1 MSLEVSLTKRL
12 GRSFTLDVA
21 FRVDGSCLGILGAS
35 GCGKSMTLKCI
46 AGIERPDRGRIVL
59 NGRVLFDSEEG
70 INLRPQERRVG
81 YLFQDYA
88 LFPNMTVARN
98 IVAGMAGN
106 GAGRAAVVE
115 GLLRDFQ
122 LEGLGKR
129 YPHQLSGGQRQRAAL
144 ARMLA
149 AGPEIILL
157 DEPLSALDT
166 HLREYMQLRLLDIV
180 EKFGDAVMVTHSRD
194 EVYKICPGLLAMEH
208 GGVLATGPTA
218 AMFRDP
224 GLVSVA
230 KLTGCKNISRI
241 EKLPGT
247 RVRAVDWDMELD
259 VGRPV
264 PDGATHIGIR
274 AHDILPWHGE
284 SGRAANVFPMR
295 VVKRTEDPF
304 EWIIHFV
311 NAAGSE
317 APAPERE
324 PLWWKTSKQLPLD
337 GMPARIALP
346 PAALM
351 LLTS

>member
-1 MSLEVSLTKRL
+1 MSLEVSVTKRL
-12 GRSFTLDVA
+12 GRSFTLDLD
-21 FRVDGSCLGILGAS
+21 FRVNGSCLGILGAS

-59 NGRVLFDSEEG
+59 NDRVLFDSEKG
-70 INLRPQERRVG
+70 INLRPQERRIG

-98 IVAGMAGN
+98 IAAGMTKT
-106 GAGRAAVVE
+106 GANREAVVE
-115 GLLRDFQ
+115 GLLHDFQ

-149 AGPEIILL
+149 AEPETILL

-166 HLREYMQLRLLDIV
+166 YLREYMQLQLLDTV
-180 EKFGDAVMVTHSRD
+180 HQFGDAIMVTHSRD
-194 EVYKICPGLLAMEH
+194 EVYKICPDLLAMER
-208 GGVLATGPTA
+208 GGVLAIGPTA
-218 AMFRDP
+218 TVFKDP

-241 EKLPGT
+241 ERLSGA
-247 RVRAVDWDMELD
+247 RVRAVDWDMELN

-264 PDGATHIGIR
+264 TDSITHVGIR
-274 AHDILPWHGE
+274 AHDILPWYGE
-284 SGRAANVFPMR
+284 SGRAENVFPMR
-295 VVKRTEDPF
+295 VIKRTEDPF

-311 NAAGSE
+311 NAAGPESSE
-317 APAPERE
+317 RD

-337 GMPARIALP
+337 GMPSHIALP
-346 PAALM
+346 PDALM